1 MDDNKYNSQEVVYVN
16 NDSYDDD
23 SKEKRRRRILI
34 ILFLLFLILF
44 LFLIIF
50 GVKTGDL
57 VNKNNPYHPGGNLN
71 PTASPTISPMPTET
85 ITPSPTISPTPTET
99 TTPSPTVSPT
109 PTKPTQTP
117 TPSPSPSPDDNLVKF
132 YYSDTAGVGNGIS
145 IVNAVPTDDT
155 VGKLLIGDRY
165 YFDFNVSATT
175 NKRPI
180 TYTII
185 ATKDNGSTLSDS
197 NLKVYLTKVSG
208 ANEIPLDSTF
218 IDDKVKTYNQYSN
231 FRYDYISGKAL
242 HKETILQNTKNYKEF
257 YRLRIWVSD
266 NAVNWEN
273 KDYSLKINV
282 YAVES

>member
-1 MDDNKYNSQEVVYVN
+1 MEDNKYNSKNVIYVSN
-16 NDSYDDD
+16 NSYNGEEDT
-23 SKEKRRRRILI
+23 KEKKRRRILI

-71 PTASPTISPMPTET
+71 PTASPTISPMPTVT
-85 ITPSPTISPTPTET
+85 STPTPTET
-99 TTPSPTVSPT
+99 ISPTTSPT
-109 PTKPTQTP
+109 PTIPN
-117 TPSPSPSPDDNLVKF
+117 PSPSPSYPSSDDLVKF
-132 YYSDTAGVGNGIS
+132 YYSDTTGIGNGIS

-155 VGKLLIGDRY
+155 VGKLLVGDSY

-208 ANEIPLDSTF
+208 VNETTLDSTF
-218 IDDKVKTYNQYSN
+218 INDKVKTYNQYSN

-242 HKETILQNTKNYKEF
+242 YKETIPQNTKNYKEF